1 MGNFPNLLENSPA
14 TIANGQAASAPID
27 LYGVALVGI
36 SLPAAFTGVT
46 LTFQVSVDNGQTY
59 QPLYKADGTAY
70 SVTVAA
76 GRYVQIPPYDFAGIR
91 FLKIVSGSNEAA
103 DRALTLVGRPVL

>member
-1 MGNFPNLLENSPA
+1 MGAFPNLIEETTT
-14 TIANGQAASAPID
+14 TIANGQGSSLAVD

-36 SLPAAFTGVT
+36 SIPAAFTGIA

-59 QPLYKADGTAY
+59 QPMYKADGTAY

-76 GRYVQIPPYDFAGIR
+76 GHYIQIPALDFAGIR
-91 FLKIVSGSNEAA
+91 FLKVISGSNEAA
-103 DRALTLVGRPVL
+103 DRVLTLVARPVR